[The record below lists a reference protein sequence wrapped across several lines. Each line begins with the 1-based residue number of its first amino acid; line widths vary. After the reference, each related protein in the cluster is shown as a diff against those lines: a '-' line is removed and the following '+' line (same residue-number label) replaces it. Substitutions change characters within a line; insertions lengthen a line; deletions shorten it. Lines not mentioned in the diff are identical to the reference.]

1 MINRTLG
8 MEFLAEAKN
17 RFLAEA
23 KNPTLRAPLIMA

>member
-17 RFLAEA
+17 SFLAEA
-23 KNPTLRAPLIMA
+23 KNPTLRASLIMA